1 MRGHRAQRGN
11 PSQGCS
17 LRNPLLL
24 RPWCPPIL
32 PPLLLSPHWDKGD
45 PDTAGQ
51 TQASERAALH
61 SRELKQ
67 LLSIL
72 LFLPEKAEILPE
84 VRIRAKSHGGRKE
97 AVPVTSREEP
107 RAQMAASATS
117 PLSCRS
123 CLLPGF
129 IYRGC
134 PQSEGW
140 QAVLGSLGGAEGT
153 RKQEGERGEVE
164 SMERV
169 KIA

>member
-11 PSQGCS
+11 PSQSCS

-32 PPLLLSPHWDKGD
+32 PPLLLSPRWDKGD

-72 LFLPEKAEILPE
+72 LESRNIARGKD
-84 VRIRAKSHGGRKE
+84 KSKE
-97 AVPVTSREEP
+97 PWGQERGHSCDFQR
-107 RAQMAASATS
+107 RAQGSNGSFCDLA
-117 PLSCRS
+117 PLLQVLPPAGLYFQRLPSKQRMTGGFRQFGRCR
-123 CLLPGF
+123 
-129 IYRGC
+129 
-134 PQSEGW
+134 
-140 QAVLGSLGGAEGT
+140 GT
-153 RKQEGERGEVE
+153 GNQEGERGEVE